1 MRPSAGLEIL
11 PQTPVELVQGH
22 PGRAEC
28 GYQVGVGSRQG
39 ENSAALKDHLIYI
52 QRLSQ
57 FHLIRKGCNSTQG
70 QLGKLTHEA
79 LGRQGGWIKSP

>member
-1 MRPSAGLEIL
+1 M
-11 PQTPVELVQGH
+11 ELVQGH
-22 PGRAEC
+22 PGRGEC

-57 FHLIRKGCNSTQG
+57 FHLIRKE
-70 QLGKLTHEA
+70 KIEKHIVPEFFV
-79 LGRQGGWIKSP
+79 K